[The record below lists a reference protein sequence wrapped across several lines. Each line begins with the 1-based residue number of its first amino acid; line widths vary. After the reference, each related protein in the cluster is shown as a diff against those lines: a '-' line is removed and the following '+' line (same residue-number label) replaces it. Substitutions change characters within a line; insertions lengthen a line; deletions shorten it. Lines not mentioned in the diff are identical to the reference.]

1 MVTKFHLL
9 KLDVICKNRL
19 TFISSSKVKNTFLWN
34 ITTGSSEIKKYNK
47 FMPNAH
53 QISPRNHHCWWV
65 VCYSDLTDI
74 SPRDISSGLAS
85 VYKTQ
90 NSSHIWANWNGLWLF
105 FSLSSIKTNNIN
117 SRTCQSKQSLWALD
131 RHNTRRPYGPL
142 SLPEQQFLAINQA

>member
-34 ITTGSSEIKKYNK
+34 ITTGSSEIKNNK

-105 FSLSSIKTNNIN
+105 FNLSSIKTNNIN

-131 RHNTRRPYGPL
+131 WHNTRRPYGPL

>member
-9 KLDVICKNRL
+9 KLDVICKNQTHFHFFFQSQKHISLKHYQR
-19 TFISSSKVKNTFLWN
+19 FIWN
-34 ITTGSSEIKKYNK
+34 QNYHK

-90 NSSHIWANWNGLWLF
+90 NSSHIWANRNGLWLF

-142 SLPEQQFLAINQA
+142 SLPEQQFLAINQ